1 MRWEQLRG
9 RGETLKSSAEQLA
22 RLQTQLC
29 EDHALPAE
37 GVRCRA
43 GHTAYWITAAG
54 QMQMCGMIPLTAG
67 SVPEQGFDR
76 CWQNTR
82 ALMKTVTMPPQCA
95 ACRLRP
101 VCCVCPAACFAETG
115 GFTQAPPYLCEMSRA
130 AAQELARWNKEEPD
144 AAVE

>member
-1 MRWEQLRG
+1 
-9 RGETLKSSAEQLA
+9 
-22 RLQTQLC
+22 
-29 EDHALPAE
+29 
-37 GVRCRA
+37 
-43 GHTAYWITAAG
+43 
-54 QMQMCGMIPLTAG
+54 
-67 SVPEQGFDR
+67 FDR